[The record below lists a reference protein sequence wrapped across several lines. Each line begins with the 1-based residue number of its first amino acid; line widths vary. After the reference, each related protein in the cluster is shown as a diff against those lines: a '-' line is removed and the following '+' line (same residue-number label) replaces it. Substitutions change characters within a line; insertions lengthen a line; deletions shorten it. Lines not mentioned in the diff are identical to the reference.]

1 MKTLVGLCVRRPVFT
16 WVIAL
21 SMIVLGAAGFV
32 KMPVERF
39 PNIEFAFVM
48 VTVAAPGMSAEQV
61 ESEISTRI
69 EGVLGSVSGLERLE
83 SISQEG
89 SSLVMAQFVL
99 SKNPDVAA
107 NEARDR
113 VARLGD
119 ELPRA
124 ARPPRIETFNMNA
137 TPVVMVAVEADPPG
151 ARTPIELTEI
161 ADTLVRQ
168 ELQTVRG
175 VGEVKLAGGET
186 RALSVELDP
195 LRLRALDL
203 TAQEVQRALERE
215 NLDVPGGSLP
225 DGDNSLGVRLKAK
238 ASTADAL
245 AQVVVAKRDGLSV
258 RIADLGRV
266 IDGVVATNSRAYL
279 SGHPGVLV
287 NVSKQPGSNT
297 VGVADEVRGRL
308 TQLTPRLPDGV
319 RVKVVQDNSEDVR
332 AAVDAVTEHLIV
344 GALLAALVVLLF
356 LRSWRA
362 TLISA
367 LAIPTSVIGTFAA
380 ANALGMTLNLMS
392 LLGLTL
398 AVGIVIDDAIVV
410 IENIVRTMSTKKL
423 SPREAAVD
431 ATREIALAVLA
442 TTLSLVAVFL
452 PVVTMEGIVGRYL
465 APFGLTMSVSILL
478 SMAVAFTLTPMLSSR
493 WLRKEDAHDHAAD
506 GVERRGRMERFY
518 GGVLGWALRRRWVI
532 GLSIVAMLVAIV
544 PLAGALPA
552 TFVPIEDLS
561 RLSVYVRLPE
571 RVGVERTAQV
581 TEELAARIREQPDVS
596 STVSTT
602 LNNRE
607 ATIYVYLARPG
618 LQDDMSQKL
627 REQVSALAPPD
638 ALTMVTPLDDMA
650 PPGPDSATVR
660 YVIQGANLTELRGVA
675 ERMLTAAKQVPGTVD
690 HGITT
695 AGTKPEIALR
705 VDRANASR
713 LGVSHAE
720 IGSALALID
729 REGVE
734 LGSTRDP
741 YSQQDVSLKLRMRV
755 ASEELSPRDLVRAL
769 SVRSEQGQLVPLSD
783 IAEMGSDEAP
793 GVIRRIGRQRAITLF
808 MNTLPGFSEVEVTE
822 TLNKKL
828 EEIDPSG
835 RYRGVAIG
843 NAEEATKAANAFMV
857 AIVLSFAFM
866 FLILAAQFESWV
878 HPLTILIS
886 LPLTIP
892 FGLLALLLGGQTLN
906 VFSALGFL
914 VLFGVVK
921 KNSILQVDRIIQ
933 LRAQGMERSDAVV
946 HACLDRLRPI
956 LMTTLA
962 FVAGMLP
969 LVISSGA
976 GAATNRAIAVG
987 IMGGQ
992 TLSLALTLVATP
1004 IVYSAFDDSASWFRR
1019 RIAKWRART
1028 SKVEAPRSA

>member
-1 MKTLVGLCVRRPVFT
+1 MRSLVALCVKRPVFT
-16 WVIAL
+16 WVLAL
-21 SMIVLGAAGFV
+21 SMVVLGAAGFV

-39 PNIEFAFVM
+39 PNIEFAFVA
-48 VTVAAPGMSAEQV
+48 VTVVAPGMSAEQV

-69 EGVLGSVSGLERLE
+69 EGVLGSVSGLEKLE
-83 SISQEG
+83 SVSQEG

-99 SKNPDVAA
+99 SKDPDVAA

-137 TPVVMVAVEADPPG
+137 TPVVMVAVEANPPG

-175 VGEVKLAGGET
+175 VGEVKLVGGET
-186 RALSVELDP
+186 RALSIELDP
-195 LRLRALDL
+195 LRLRELNL

-215 NLDVPGGSLP
+215 SLDVPGGSLP
-225 DGDNSLGVRLKAK
+225 DGESLLGVRLQAK

-245 AQVVVAKRDGLSV
+245 SQVVVAYRDGLGV
-258 RIADLGRV
+258 TVADLGRV
-266 IDGVVATNSRAYL
+266 IDGAVPSSSRAYL
-279 SGHPGVLV
+279 SGEPGVLV

-308 TQLTPRLPDGV
+308 DALQSRLPDGV
-319 RVKVVQDNSEDVR
+319 RVKVLQDNSADVR
-332 AAVDAVTEHLIV
+332 AAVDAVTEHLIL
-344 GALLAALVVLLF
+344 GAVLAALVVLVF

-362 TLISA
+362 TLIAA

-410 IENIVRTMSTKKL
+410 IENIVRVMGAKKL
-423 SPREAAVD
+423 SAREAAVD

-493 WLRKEDAHDHAAD
+493 WLRPADAHAEAD
-506 GVERRGRMERFY
+506 GGKQHGRMERWY
-518 GGVLGWALRRRWVI
+518 GGMLGWALRRRWVV
-532 GLSIVAMLVAIV
+532 GLSILAMLVAIV
-544 PLAGALPA
+544 PLGAALPA

-571 RVGVERTAQV
+571 RVSVERTAQV
-581 TEELAARIREQPDVS
+581 SEELAARIRQLPDVS

-607 ATIYVYLARPG
+607 ATVYVYLSRPG
-618 LQDDMSQKL
+618 VQDRMAE
-627 REQVSALAPPD
+627 RIRTEVSALAPPE

-660 YVIQGANLTELRGVA
+660 YVIQGANLVEMRAVA
-675 ERMLTAAKQVPGTVD
+675 ERMLEAAKAVPGTVD

-695 AGTKPEIALR
+695 AGTKPELALR
-705 VDRANASR
+705 VDRAHASR

-720 IGSALALID
+720 IGSAIALID

-734 LGSTRDP
+734 IGTTRDP
-741 YSQQDVSLKLRMRV
+741 HSAQDVSLKLRMRV
-755 ASEELSPRDLVRAL
+755 ASNDLSPRDLVRTL
-769 SVRSEQGQLVPLSD
+769 SVRSEQGQLVPL
-783 IAEMGSDEAP
+783 AELAELRPDEAP

-808 MNTLPGFSEVEVTE
+808 MNTLPGFSEVTVTE
-822 TLNKKL
+822 TLNQKL
-828 EEIDPSG
+828 NELDPSG
-835 RYRGVAIG
+835 RYRGVATG
-843 NAEEATKAANAFMV
+843 NAEEASKAAKAFAV
-857 AIVLSFAFM
+857 AVVLSFAFM

-878 HPLTILIS
+878 HPLTILIA
-886 LPLTIP
+886 LPLTVP

-933 LRAQGMERSDAVV
+933 LRAQGIPRSEAVV
-946 HACLDRLRPI
+946 QACLDRLRPI

-1004 IVYSAFDDSASWFRR
+1004 IVYSAFDDSSSWIRR
-1019 RIAKWRART
+1019 RMQAWRRT
-1028 SKVEAPRSA
+1028 SPAEATRSA